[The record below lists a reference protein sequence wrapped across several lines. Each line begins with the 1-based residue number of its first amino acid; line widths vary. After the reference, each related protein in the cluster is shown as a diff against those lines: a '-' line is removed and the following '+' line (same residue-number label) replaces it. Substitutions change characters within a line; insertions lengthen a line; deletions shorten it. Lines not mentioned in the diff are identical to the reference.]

1 VLGTLASATSLSFR
15 IWKDAE
21 MLCVET
27 PKEHQL
33 VGYVARED
41 VIERVLHACDG
52 AWPGASAMFPETGLC
67 K

>member
-1 VLGTLASATSLSFR
+1 
-15 IWKDAE
+15 

-27 PKEHQL
+27 PEEKHRL
-33 VGYVARED
+33 VGYIAQED

-52 AWPGASAMFPETGLC
+52 AWPSAMFPETVCVSRRFDIAHGVA